1 MSSRLM
7 TRFALGSLLAF
18 LAVGITV
25 SVVVSRELRNRQE
38 DAARFHAQ
46 FVAESILRYELSA
59 SDVSAPLAV
68 NGPRYREL
76 VQFVRARIL
85 QSPVVR
91 VKIWSRDGT
100 IVFSDEPRLVGQRFA
115 VDEELKEAFAGKSV
129 GGVTNL
135 RADENVFEQSLAS
148 KLYSTYTPLYIGTA
162 APRGTPAAVVEV
174 YQDYARIQDE
184 VNRLFGELILTLAIG
199 LAALYVILVPII
211 RGAARTLSEQNM
223 KLEQQAGRL
232 EELLSNEKR
241 TVGELRELNR
251 LKDEFVAIASHEV
264 RTPLT
269 SIIGYAKTLR
279 RPEFAD
285 DAAARNEFLGAI
297 ERQGDRLHRLVQNL
311 LASSQVEDDLNRPSL
326 TTFRFQDVVEEV
338 LVGLGA
344 GRPRIGFSVP
354 PDLEPI
360 VSDRQRVELILSNL
374 LDNALKFSLGET
386 ACRLE
391 AHREGDTLVFRVRD
405 EGVGIPADKLPRI
418 FDRFYQVDS
427 SVTRQYGGVG
437 LGLSLVKQLVSS
449 LAGQIE
455 VQSRPGRGSSF
466 TVRLPAFRAIGDQ
479 SIGPDLAHAKTPVTS
494 RAAP

>member
-184 VNRLFGELILTLAIG
+184 VNRLFGELILTLA
-199 LAALYVILVPII
+199 
-211 RGAARTLSEQNM
+211 
-223 KLEQQAGRL
+223 
-232 EELLSNEKR
+232 
-241 TVGELRELNR
+241 
-251 LKDEFVAIASHEV
+251 
-264 RTPLT
+264 
-269 SIIGYAKTLR
+269 
-279 RPEFAD
+279 
-285 DAAARNEFLGAI
+285 
-297 ERQGDRLHRLVQNL
+297 
-311 LASSQVEDDLNRPSL
+311 
-326 TTFRFQDVVEEV
+326 
-338 LVGLGA
+338 
-344 GRPRIGFSVP
+344 
-354 PDLEPI
+354 
-360 VSDRQRVELILSNL
+360 
-374 LDNALKFSLGET
+374 
-386 ACRLE
+386 
-391 AHREGDTLVFRVRD
+391 
-405 EGVGIPADKLPRI
+405 
-418 FDRFYQVDS
+418 
-427 SVTRQYGGVG
+427 
-437 LGLSLVKQLVSS
+437 
-449 LAGQIE
+449 
-455 VQSRPGRGSSF
+455 
-466 TVRLPAFRAIGDQ
+466 
-479 SIGPDLAHAKTPVTS
+479 
-494 RAAP
+494 